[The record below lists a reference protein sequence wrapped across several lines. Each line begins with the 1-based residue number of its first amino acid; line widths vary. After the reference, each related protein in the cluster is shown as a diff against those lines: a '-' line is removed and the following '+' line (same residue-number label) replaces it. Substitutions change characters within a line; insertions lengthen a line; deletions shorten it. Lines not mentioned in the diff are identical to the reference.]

1 MSRLNRVNQLKM
13 GVMLSYVTTIANMI
27 IKLVY
32 TPVMLRVVGKS
43 EYGLY
48 TLVGSVV
55 SYLSLFSLGFSG
67 AYLRFYSRY
76 AREDDRD
83 GISKLNGMF
92 LCAYLIMSAVALIC
106 GLTMAQFTPVI
117 FGNQLTNEELAKSR
131 ILMTILVLNV
141 VVTFPSSLFNSIIS
155 AHEQFLF
162 QRLITL
168 LSVIF
173 NPLIALPLLIM
184 GYGSVAMVSVTTG
197 ITISK
202 LLIDIWFCLG
212 RLHAPFKFKEFN
224 IEVLKE
230 IFNFSFFIFLNMII
244 DEINWATDK
253 FILGR
258 VAGTTAVATY
268 GVGATI
274 NTLYTSFSSTVSSV
288 FAPRVNRIA
297 AANENDRN
305 SQFTSLFTKVGRI
318 QFIVLGLIM
327 SGFVFFG
334 KDFVLYIYAGEE
346 YGVSYVV
353 ALLLMLP
360 ATVPLIQNLGLE
372 IQRSVNKHR
381 TRSVV
386 YAVMAII
393 NVFISIPL
401 ARLFGAAGAALGTA
415 ISLILANGIFM
426 NIYYHRTIG
435 INICSFWKSIGCLA
449 KGLII
454 PICFGCYIVLKI
466 SYSGMKRFIVWILI
480 YTIIYFLSMYFMGM
494 NLYEKNLINKF
505 WNKIIIKKKINE

>member
-1 MSRLNRVNQLKM
+1 MRRANRINQLKI
-13 GVMLSYVTTIANMI
+13 GVILSYVTTITNMI

-32 TPVMLRVVGKS
+32 TPVMLRLVGQS

-76 AREDDRD
+76 AKDDDHD
-83 GISKLNGMF
+83 GIAKLNGMF
-92 LCAYLIMSAVALIC
+92 LCAYLIMSLVALIC
-106 GLTMAQFTPVI
+106 GMTMAQFTPAI
-117 FGNQLTNEELAKSR
+117 FGDRLTSDELTKAR
-131 ILMTILVLNV
+131 ILMMILVVNV
-141 VVTFPSSLFNSIIS
+141 AVTFPSSIFNSIIS

-162 QRLITL
+162 QRLVTL
-168 LSVIF
+168 LSVVF

-184 GYGSVAMVSVTTG
+184 GYGSVAMVSVTSG
-197 ITISK
+197 ITIAK
-202 LLIDIWFCLG
+202 LLLDIWFCLG
-212 RLHAPFKFKEFN
+212 HIHAPFQFKNFEGA
-224 IEVLKE
+224 VLKE

-253 FILGR
+253 IVLGR

-274 NTLYTSFSSTVSSV
+274 NTLYKNFSSTISSV

-297 AANENDRN
+297 AANETDRN
-305 SQFTSLFTKVGRI
+305 SHFTNLFTKVGRI
-318 QFIVLGLIM
+318 QLIVLGLIM
-327 SGFVFFG
+327 SGFVVFG
-334 KDFVLYIYAGEE
+334 KDFVIHIYAGKE

-386 YAVMAII
+386 YAAMAII
-393 NVFISIPL
+393 NISISIPL
-401 ARLFGAAGAALGTA
+401 ARMFGSAGAALGTA

-426 NIYYHRTIG
+426 NIYYHRAIG
-435 INICSFWKSIGCLA
+435 INIGSFWKSIGSLA

-454 PICFGCYIVLKI
+454 PICFGGFIVLKI
-466 SYSGMKRFIVWILI
+466 PYSGFFKFIVWILL
-480 YTIIYFLSMYFMGM
+480 YTIVYFFSMYFMGM
-494 NLYEKNLINKF
+494 NLYEKNLLNRI
-505 WNKIIIKKKINE
+505 WRKIFLKSRCK

>member
-1 MSRLNRVNQLKM
+1 MSREKNFNQLKI
-13 GVMLSYVTTIANMI
+13 GVVLSYVTTIANMI

-32 TPVMLRVVGKS
+32 TPVMLRLVGQR

-76 AREDDRD
+76 AKDDNRES
-83 GISKLNGMF
+83 IAKLNGMF
-92 LCAYLIMSAVALIC
+92 LCAYLIMSVAALIC
-106 GLTMAQFTPVI
+106 GLTMAQFTPAI
-117 FGNQLTNEELAKSR
+117 FGEKLTDVELAKAKV
-131 ILMTILVLNV
+131 LMTILVINV
-141 VVTFPSSLFNSIIS
+141 AVTFPSSIFNSIIS

-162 QRLITL
+162 QRLVTL

-173 NPLIALPLLIM
+173 NPLIALPLLMM
-184 GYGSVAMVSVTTG
+184 GYGSVAMVSVTTS
-197 ITISK
+197 ITITK
-202 LLIDIWFCLG
+202 LLVDIWFCLA
-212 RLHAPFKFKEFN
+212 RIHAPFKFKNFESA
-224 IEVLKE
+224 VLKE

-274 NTLYTSFSSTVSSV
+274 NTLYKNFSSTISSV

-297 AANENDRN
+297 AANEADRN
-305 SQFTSLFTKVGRI
+305 LKFSNLFTKVGRV

-327 SGFVFFG
+327 SGFIVFG
-334 KDFVLYIYAGEE
+334 KDFVLHVYAGKE
-346 YGVSYVV
+346 YGVSYIV

-360 ATVPLIQNLGLE
+360 ATIPLIQNLGLE

-381 TRSVV
+381 TRSIV
-386 YAVMAII
+386 YAAMAVI
-393 NVFISIPL
+393 NISISIPL
-401 ARLFGAAGAALGTA
+401 A
-415 ISLILANGIFM
+415 
-426 NIYYHRTIG
+426 
-435 INICSFWKSIGCLA
+435 
-449 KGLII
+449 
-454 PICFGCYIVLKI
+454 
-466 SYSGMKRFIVWILI
+466 
-480 YTIIYFLSMYFMGM
+480 
-494 NLYEKNLINKF
+494 
-505 WNKIIIKKKINE
+505 